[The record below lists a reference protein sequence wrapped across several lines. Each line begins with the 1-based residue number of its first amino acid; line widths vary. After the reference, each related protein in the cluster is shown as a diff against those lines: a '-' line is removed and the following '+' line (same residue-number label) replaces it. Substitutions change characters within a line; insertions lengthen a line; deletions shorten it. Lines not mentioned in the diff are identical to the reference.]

1 MDKAKIS
8 WNQFH
13 EIFSTQKENRNPLN
27 AIISQIWSS
36 GSSNIFCAT
45 RKISWHQNLD
55 TASIFLDLKLSRLKI
70 IVFFS
75 PTYRG
80 IKYLIFTIPTL
91 PGTLLKQYQEL
102 KEKKAE
108 EERLIKEEE
117 ELQQK
122 KLEEKQERKQR
133 KKDRKR
139 IIYDEKQEGVED
151 SNNSGK

>member
-1 MDKAKIS
+1 MTS
-8 WNQFH
+8 EF
-13 EIFSTQKENRNPLN
+13 RY
-27 AIISQIWSS
+27 SQYNIS
-36 GSSNIFCAT
+36 GS
-45 RKISWHQNLD
+45 KIVQIKNNCL
-55 TASIFLDLKLSRLKI
+55 
-70 IVFFS
+70 FS

-139 IIYDEKQEGVED
+139 IIYDEKQEGAED